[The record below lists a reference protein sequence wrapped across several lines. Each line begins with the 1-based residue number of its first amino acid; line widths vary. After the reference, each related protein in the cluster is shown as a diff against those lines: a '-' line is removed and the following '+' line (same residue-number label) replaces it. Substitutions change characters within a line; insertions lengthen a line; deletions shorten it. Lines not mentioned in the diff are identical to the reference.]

1 MEFIHTVLEEII
13 NYAILFFEFIGV
25 FVIIISGIRGA
36 INLFNKDP
44 RTKLYL
50 AQGMSIG
57 LEFKLGSEIL
67 RTVIVRELSEIAIV
81 AGIILL
87 RAALTFLIHWGIK
100 CEENEIE
107 REKKI
112 EKEIEIEYQKDFNVD
127 KELLTEN

>member
-1 MEFIHTVLEEII
+1 MEVIHTILEEIV

-67 RTVIVRELSEIAIV
+67 RTVIVREWSEIAIV

-107 REKKI
+107 REKRI
-112 EKEIEIEYQKDFNVD
+112 EKEIEMEFQKKFEVD
-127 KELLTEN
+127 KELLIEN